1 LRWAFNFFDADGCG
15 TITREHFKHA
25 LKIPDDQFDES
36 YWANL
41 IAQVDED
48 KDGCINF

>member
-1 LRWAFNFFDADGCG
+1 MRWAFNFFDADGCG
-15 TITREHFKHA
+15 TITREDFKHA